1 MAKNGYSFTNGK
13 YDPVKQID
21 VVPEQEKSNARILAS
36 EEQWLADMNARD
48 DALVEKTRSEWESI
62 TNLTSKGADWLKQKN
77 EKDKKDK
84 LQSGAALAIK
94 IPASK
99 EDIQALVAQ
108 EDGLHDA
115 HLKISE
121 IADRI
126 EVETGSFELA
136 EEFRNLSGWE
146 QYAYVKSS
154 LQRAAGTY
162 TDFKNERRETI
173 TLKDKK
179 TNNVITYDNANEAQR
194 RGLDSK
200 MRHEFSEQFI
210 GVNEKL
216 LAATVAPEVLKVDN
230 AEIVEARKERNT
242 NAKQFKK
249 DKELRSIE
257 ELITT
262 DSEQSLNDVNKWLA
276 RNEGTYGRSG
286 ARLAFRT
293 RVVDL
298 VKSGKLSY
306 VEAKALVEQKFFHDG
321 DKKEV
326 TLEKF
331 KEFEG
336 FADEL
341 KAANTEYRKTKLD
354 DDKYEV
360 EANAESLLEEI
371 NKSGTELSLE
381 QKQKYLKQRKKDF
394 PNVPLNEMEN
404 QFLYGYRDDEVVRQ
418 ELMQKVESFKGITE
432 EDLKHASPKLRKEMR
447 DGGYLVAGVEQQITN
462 LNQVPQS
469 EKKRLDDLVSQSAKS
484 TGSLEAKNLQYYA
497 LMDASEDVYI
507 KTYNDAIVAGVDPAT
522 AHEQAYS
529 AVVLKHTEA
538 GGAWVDENSQ
548 FQPTTRDQGYE
559 RRLVNAKRNLDPE
572 NAGYATKLLEAPVE
586 QKDEL
591 SRWAANGGKGQVP
604 YYYRAICKGTN
615 ILPRELAWKQAKILG
630 YEGQWDETEALKEFK
645 IPKSLVTLFLNNS
658 PTKNGKKRF
667 SHDVETLTNDNNNE
681 EEVHP
686 YEENED
692 ID

>member
-1 MAKNGYSFTNGK
+1 
-13 YDPVKQID
+13 
-21 VVPEQEKSNARILAS
+21 
-36 EEQWLADMNARD
+36 
-48 DALVEKTRSEWESI
+48 
-62 TNLTSKGADWLKQKN
+62 
-77 EKDKKDK
+77 
-84 LQSGAALAIK
+84 
-94 IPASK
+94 
-99 EDIQALVAQ
+99 
-108 EDGLHDA
+108 
-115 HLKISE
+115 
-121 IADRI
+121 
-126 EVETGSFELA
+126 
-136 EEFRNLSGWE
+136 
-146 QYAYVKSS
+146 
-154 LQRAAGTY
+154 
-162 TDFKNERRETI
+162 
-173 TLKDKK
+173 
-179 TNNVITYDNANEAQR
+179 
-194 RGLDSK
+194 
-200 MRHEFSEQFI
+200 
-210 GVNEKL
+210 
-216 LAATVAPEVLKVDN
+216 
-230 AEIVEARKERNT
+230 
-242 NAKQFKK
+242 
-249 DKELRSIE
+249 
-257 ELITT
+257 
-262 DSEQSLNDVNKWLA
+262 
-276 RNEGTYGRSG
+276 
-286 ARLAFRT
+286 
-293 RVVDL
+293 
-298 VKSGKLSY
+298 
-306 VEAKALVEQKFFHDG
+306 
-321 DKKEV
+321 
-326 TLEKF
+326 
-331 KEFEG
+331 
-336 FADEL
+336 
-341 KAANTEYRKTKLD
+341 
-354 DDKYEV
+354 
-360 EANAESLLEEI
+360 
-371 NKSGTELSLE
+371 
-381 QKQKYLKQRKKDF
+381 
-394 PNVPLNEMEN
+394 
-404 QFLYGYRDDEVVRQ
+404 
-418 ELMQKVESFKGITE
+418 
-432 EDLKHASPKLRKEMR
+432 MR